1 MAMLRRTERNSV
13 MIAFAPVSLGVQL
26 IGVFDFG

>member
-1 MAMLRRTERNSV
+1 MATLRQPRGLG

>member
-1 MAMLRRTERNSV
+1 MAMQPNRADSV
-13 MIAFAPVSLGVQL
+13 MIAFDPVSLGVQL